1 MASYNVVF
9 KKSASRQLRKLPAD
23 IIKRIA
29 DHIDQLENDPFPHGF
44 EKLKVYRNPLIYRMR
59 VGAYRIL
66 YAVDAS
72 TNTITVHGIGH
83 RREIYRS

>member
-9 KKSASRQLRKLPAD
+9 KKSAKRQLRKLPPN

-29 DHIDQLENDPFPHGF
+29 TQIDQLENNPFSQGV
-44 EKLKVYRNPLIYRMR
+44 EQLKVYRKPPL
-59 VGAYRIL
+59 YRIRAGDYRVL
-66 YAVDAS
+66 YTVDTS
-72 TNTITVHGIGH
+72 TKTITIFGIGH